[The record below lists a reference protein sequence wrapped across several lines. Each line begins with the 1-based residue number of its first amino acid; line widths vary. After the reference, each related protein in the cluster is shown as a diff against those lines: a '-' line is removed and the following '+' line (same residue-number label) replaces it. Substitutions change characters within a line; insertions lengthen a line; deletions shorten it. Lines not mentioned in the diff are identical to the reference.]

1 MCSGQKQSHGDL
13 LICGKIKDTQRSE
26 MAILGNYGSQSG
38 FGICGFI
45 SPVFLPY
52 PPPPTWHG
60 GIFSPTDLFLGVASI
75 PTSPPRPKPLL
86 CPKNNH
92 PGPKLIGITMQ
103 IYFPLLENTLN
114 PQMPSANIQMH
125 WGCKYF
131 YLQIQFTSLHGLELR
146 LPLIHHHHH
155 TIYIFTGPFLIQL
168 LVPTQ
173 F

>member
-1 MCSGQKQSHGDL
+1 MGLGFVDL
-13 LICGKIKDTQRSE
+13 FPLYFFRTPHPHLAGRD
-26 MAILGNYGSQSG
+26 
-38 FGICGFI
+38 F
-45 SPVFLPY
+45 
-52 PPPPTWHG
+52 PPH
-60 GIFSPTDLFLGVASI
+60 TDLFLGVASI